1 MLMFVH
7 PALVPLGDY
16 VIQGVHH
23 QASHLR
29 VPQVDHLDLLW
40 SRHHQIGGGSDCHIL
55 SFDGRGELLGLDE
68 PGGM

>member
-7 PALVPLGDY
+7 ATLVPLRNY

-23 QASHLR
+23 KASHLR

-40 SRHHQIGGGSDCHIL
+40 SRHHQISGSVHHVL
-55 SFDGRGELLGLDE
+55 TFDGRCELLGLDQ